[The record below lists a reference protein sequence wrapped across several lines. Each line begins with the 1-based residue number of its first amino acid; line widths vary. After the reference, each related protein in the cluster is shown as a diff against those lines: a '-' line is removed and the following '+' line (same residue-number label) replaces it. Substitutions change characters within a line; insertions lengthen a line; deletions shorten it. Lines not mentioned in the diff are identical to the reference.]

1 MAWATKEKVKE
12 IGGLNYANDYLNFQF
27 SSVAELNTAIDNAI
41 AVASAWLQIRL
52 TPADIY
58 ETTDADIQVVLA
70 QGEAYLALHFLVPAI
85 KARKVY
91 GTHFAWDSETSE
103 RYAELIDVEWLALA
117 QELLADWL
125 IVAVGDRVFAR
136 PKMRVG
142 TVIDRTTLQSAE
154 EEWAEILD
162 HTRSLSVPLP

>member
-12 IGGLNYANDYLNFQF
+12 VGGLNYANDYLNFQF
-27 SSVAELNTAIDNAI
+27 ASVSELNTAIDNAI
-41 AVASAWLQIRL
+41 AVASAWLQIRIQ
-52 TPADIY
+52 DGVY
-58 ETTDADIQVVLA
+58 ETEEETIQTVLA

-91 GTHFAWDSETSE
+91 GTHFAWESEASD

-125 IVAVGDRVFAR
+125 IVPVGTATFAR
-136 PKMRVG
+136 PVLRVG
-142 TVIDRTTLQSAE
+142 TVIDPADLQTVE

-162 HTRSLSVPLP
+162 RTRSLTVPLP